1 MGLTEY
7 NIDGNN
13 GEQGVIGTDGS
24 DAKSLLHAKMLKWL
38 AFLLQELTVK
48 VRQKLYSSIK
58 IPLQLLPLMAP
69 LIK

>member
-1 MGLTEY
+1 MGLTGY
-7 NIDGNN
+7 NIDGDN

-48 VRQKLYSSIK
+48 VR
-58 IPLQLLPLMAP
+58 
-69 LIK
+69 